1 MTKRGVSLALMVLV
15 WAGYYLASK
24 YLVGLTGSP
33 YLTGMLLRAS
43 ALVIYTLILLIS
55 GGLSELVKIKR
66 VWHILLIIGVLGF
79 ALDLFANIGF
89 KYSSAST
96 GTALLKL
103 DVLMTNVTS
112 AIIFHKR
119 LKLTDWLFTA
129 VMLSGVIMTL
139 DIDIKTL
146 RFNYYDLFFVLSAAA
161 VTANA
166 FIIKYAQS
174 KYNVPSD
181 TIGYYNN
188 FIALTLFTA
197 AVIISGD
204 GLRGLIDY
212 KISGIIVLGGLMQCL
227 IYIFY
232 YYNLKRREV
241 WIVKIILLLVPVVTA
256 LFSVMFLDEKLNL
269 IKCAGIIAVL
279 GGAVGILIN
288 KKEKLNEN
296 HNRLG

>member
-1 MTKRGVSLALMVLV
+1 
-15 WAGYYLASK
+15 
-24 YLVGLTGSP
+24 
-33 YLTGMLLRAS
+33 
-43 ALVIYTLILLIS
+43 
-55 GGLSELVKIKR
+55 
-66 VWHILLIIGVLGF
+66 
-79 ALDLFANIGF
+79 
-89 KYSSAST
+89 
-96 GTALLKL
+96 
-103 DVLMTNVTS
+103 
-112 AIIFHKR
+112 
-119 LKLTDWLFTA
+119 
-129 VMLSGVIMTL
+129 
-139 DIDIKTL
+139 
-146 RFNYYDLFFVLSAAA
+146 